1 MALSTAASATAMVAA
16 RSVDATQACQGARIE
31 LQTVLADN
39 SSLLPP
45 TLQDAGAGAC
55 SGPLPALSRLP
66 VLTGGGS
73 FAIWFG
79 YGAANDTFCRVG
91 GAPTPGGPTDGD
103 VMVALAFRPNL
114 AWIPLV
120 GGWMAPTLRTAST
133 QKVDP
138 FRSRDPGQDPT
149 GDNC

>member
-1 MALSTAASATAMVAA
+1 MALSTAASASALVAA
-16 RSVDATQACQGARIE
+16 RSVDATRACEGARLE
-31 LQTVLADN
+31 LQSVLADN
-39 SSLLPP
+39 ASLLPP
-45 TLQDAGAGAC
+45 ALQDAGVGAC
-55 SGPLPALSRLP
+55 TGPLPVLSQMP
-66 VLTGGGS
+66 ALTGGGS

-79 YGAANDTFCRVG
+79 YGAANDTFCRAG
-91 GAPTPGGPTDGD
+91 GAPTPAGLTDGD

-114 AWIPLV
+114 SWIPLV
-120 GGWMAPTLRTAST
+120 GGWMAPTLRIAST